1 MAQRNN
7 PMKIHYI
14 LVALC
19 CATSAATAETT
30 ASSATPIAF
39 LKGHDAQ
46 VQSVLAAAPSDTL
59 PQALKDEIKEHINAA
74 FDFPELSRLAL
85 GTHWEDRSPE
95 EREHFVQTFS
105 GIIRE
110 QNFDSFLRYYR
121 EGKISYQSAELEGA
135 MAIVRAAIPLQR
147 ENVEIVYKLHQVQ
160 KAWRVYDLVIDG
172 VSTAEGNRRRYARYI
187 EKKGYEKLISQLD
200 KQLDRL
206 HQSRK

>member
-1 MAQRNN
+1 
-7 PMKIHYI
+7 MKTHW
-14 LVALC
+14 LVSLIAF
-19 CATSAATAETT
+19 CAMLSANAEAATEDLPG
-30 ASSATPIAF
+30 PIAF
-39 LKGHDAQ
+39 LQKHDTQ
-46 VQSVLAAAPSDTL
+46 VQAILAQAPTDTL
-59 PQALKDEIKEHINAA
+59 PSNLRTDIKKHINAA

-85 GTHWEDRSPE
+85 GAHWEDRSPE
-95 EREHFVQTFS
+95 ERDHFVHTFS

-121 EGKISYQSAELEGA
+121 EGKITYESEEFEGET
-135 MAIVRAAIPLQR
+135 AIVRATVPLKR

-187 EKKGYEKLISQLD
+187 KKKGYEKLIAQLD

-206 HQSRK
+206 HQTRK

>member
-1 MAQRNN
+1 
-7 PMKIHYI
+7 MKIHYI

-19 CATSAATAETT
+19 CAAVTAMAETVATPT
-30 ASSATPIAF
+30 APIAF
-39 LKGHDAQ
+39 LIDHDAQ
-46 VQSVLAAAPSDTL
+46 VQSVLAEAPVDTL
-59 PQALKDEIKEHINAA
+59 PQALRDEIKNHINAA

-85 GTHWEDRSPE
+85 GAHWEDRSPE
-95 EREHFVQTFS
+95 ERDHFVHTFS

-121 EGKISYQSAELEGA
+121 EGKITYESEEFEGET
-135 MAIVRAAIPLQR
+135 AIVRATVPLKR

-187 EKKGYEKLISQLD
+187 KKKGYEKLIAQLD

-206 HQSRK
+206 HQTRK